1 MLEVVLTLAV
11 GVVCGFL
18 FLKLKVPGGLMVGS
32 MVGVAIFSIG
42 TGMAVI
48 PTEGRVAAQITA
60 GAFVACTIE
69 RSDIRNLRKLAKPL
83 SVLLLGM
90 FILNIVAGF
99 LIHAVSDLDWM
110 TAFFC
115 AVPGG
120 MSDVPIIAADMGANG
135 PMVAVMQF
143 ARMVVGVGIFPT
155 LALKLTKNE
164 TMRAGDGTVRS
175 APAPKGTSAFL
186 LTMAVA
192 FAFGILGRVLG
203 VPAGS
208 LLFSLV
214 GVLIF
219 KLLTERAWMPLW
231 MKRLAQLLSGAYIGS
246 SMTYQD
252 LLSLGGLLLP
262 LVIILVG
269 YTLNFFVLGSL
280 IHKVG
285 GGMTRRESYLTAT
298 PAGASDM
305 ALISSDLDINSPDLI
320 VLQLMRM
327 LIVVMVFPQIIYA
340 IVQLLI

>member
-1 MLEVVLTLAV
+1 
-11 GVVCGFL
+11 
-18 FLKLKVPGGLMVGS
+18 
-32 MVGVAIFSIG
+32 
-42 TGMAVI
+42 
-48 PTEGRVAAQITA
+48 
-60 GAFVACTIE
+60 
-69 RSDIRNLRKLAKPL
+69 
-83 SVLLLGM
+83 
-90 FILNIVAGF
+90 
-99 LIHAVSDLDWM
+99 
-110 TAFFC
+110 
-115 AVPGG
+115 
-120 MSDVPIIAADMGANG
+120 
-135 PMVAVMQF
+135 
-143 ARMVVGVGIFPT
+143 
-155 LALKLTKNE
+155 
-164 TMRAGDGTVRS
+164 
-175 APAPKGTSAFL
+175 
-186 LTMAVA
+186 
-192 FAFGILGRVLG
+192 
-203 VPAGS
+203 
-208 LLFSLV
+208 
-214 GVLIF
+214 
-219 KLLTERAWMPLW
+219 MPLW